1 MKLFLRRR
9 KAVRCWQFSSPTK
22 TENKFSPKYMVDSLT
37 WKIGG
42 EAGFGIMAAGTM
54 LARAYARRGYHVFAT
69 NEYPSLIR
77 GGHNLITVRI
87 AVKPFS
93 SMNRDVHILIAL

>member
-1 MKLFLRRR
+1 MK
-9 KAVRCWQFSSPTK
+9 SI
-22 TENKFSPKYMVDSLT
+22 T

-42 EAGFGIMAAGTM
+42 EAGFGIITAGTM
-54 LARAYARRGYHVFAT
+54 LARAFARNGYHVFGT

-87 AVKPFS
+87 STEPFDA
-93 SMNRDVHILIAL
+93 MNRDVHILVALNKESVDLHKNELQDG